1 MFELY
6 SRYFFLIFN
15 RKTNNL
21 TFSFFFFLHL
31 VIKFHKKCYSGSKY
45 YHCEY
50 QVLKTYVDKKN
61 FNNDSNQN
69 KTVAVKIQS
78 DFKTEI
84 TESSYTDQC
93 LSSSRDK
100 QNQLS
105 KKAIQKDNIKE
116 CVNSIKRTFLHK
128 ITDDNIRNFYKY
140 QFYIF
145 SIQEMKTE
153 WDTLMIIPECNAF
166 LNIEVKL
173 GPKDCG
179 DKLELLTNASEQ
191 TQKHFFFIN
200 RLFGDMLPKTWVF
213 VIAACV
219 PYLEIIKDS
228 KKPCD
233 NCQQF
238 ILQEKDILDVEP
250 WLKELIE
257 IKLTK
262 FQNDDHTVY
271 ENLVAELLYHIS
283 IKESCRF
290 DKLILDRLTTS
301 RETEKSLTGKVIG
314 ISGESFIPVNMLP
327 DEHLA
332 LIEKTAGQSGESS
345 SSKTM
350 LTDEQQALTDKTAE
364 QSGNSLIA
372 EKVSSDK
379 HLVLTGKAD
388 ATSVGSDVPVYILN
402 NEQVQAVHSTADFL
416 IIDGDYGTGK
426 T

>member
-1 MFELY
+1 M
-6 SRYFFLIFN
+6 
-15 RKTNNL
+15 
-21 TFSFFFFLHL
+21 
-31 VIKFHKKCYSGSKY
+31 
-45 YHCEY
+45 
-50 QVLKTYVDKKN
+50 
-61 FNNDSNQN
+61 
-69 KTVAVKIQS
+69 
-78 DFKTEI
+78 
-84 TESSYTDQC
+84 
-93 LSSSRDK
+93 
-100 QNQLS
+100 
-105 KKAIQKDNIKE
+105 
-116 CVNSIKRTFLHK
+116 
-128 ITDDNIRNFYKY
+128 
-140 QFYIF
+140 
-145 SIQEMKTE
+145 M
-153 WDTLMIIPECNAF
+153 MM
-166 LNIEVKL
+166 
-173 GPKDCG
+173 
-179 DKLELLTNASEQ
+179 
-191 TQKHFFFIN
+191 
-200 RLFGDMLPKTWVF
+200 MLPKTWVF

-219 PYLEIIKDS
+219 PYLLITKDS

-257 IKLTK
+257 IK

-271 ENLVAELLYHIS
+271 ENLVPELLYHIS

-290 DKLILDRLTTS
+290 DKLILDPLTTS

-388 ATSVGSDVPVYILN
+388 ATSVGSDVSVYILN